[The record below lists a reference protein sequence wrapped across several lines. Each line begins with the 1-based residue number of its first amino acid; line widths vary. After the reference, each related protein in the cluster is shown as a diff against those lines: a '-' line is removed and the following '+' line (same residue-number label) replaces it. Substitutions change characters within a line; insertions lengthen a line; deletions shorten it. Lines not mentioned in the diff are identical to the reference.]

1 MTDNDT
7 TAAPAG
13 QPTTPG
19 GNVQNR
25 KCGGRGRKVLGL
37 AVLVGAGI
45 LIGGAATKAFSHGF
59 FHHGGMR
66 GHHMS
71 FMSGGPIDP
80 ARMDD
85 RIERGIKHFAVEA
98 DATPE
103 QVQKLTAIAKAAAR
117 DLLPMRE
124 KMQGARKQAVDLMTG
139 ASIDR
144 AQIEK
149 MRTDKL
155 ADMDAMSKRVS
166 QAMADAA
173 EILTPEQRKKLAERI
188 AERRS
193 HWRKG

>member
-1 MTDNDT
+1 MSDNDT
-7 TAAPAG
+7 TSTPTGQPAPAG
-13 QPTTPG
+13 TPSPG
-19 GNVQNR
+19 R
-25 KCGGRGRKVLGL
+25 RRGGRKMLGL
-37 AVLVGAGI
+37 AALVGGV
-45 LIGGAATKAFSHGF
+45 LLVGGVTAKAFSHGF
-59 FHHGGMR
+59 FHHGGFR
-66 GHHMS
+66 GGHHMS

-80 ARMDD
+80 ARMDE

-98 DATPE
+98 DATPD

-124 KMQGARKQAVDLMTG
+124 KMQAARKQAVELMTG

-149 MRTDKL
+149 LRTDKL
-155 ADMDAMSKRVS
+155 ADMDAVSKRMT

-173 EILTPEQRKKLAERI
+173 EILTPEQRKKLADRM